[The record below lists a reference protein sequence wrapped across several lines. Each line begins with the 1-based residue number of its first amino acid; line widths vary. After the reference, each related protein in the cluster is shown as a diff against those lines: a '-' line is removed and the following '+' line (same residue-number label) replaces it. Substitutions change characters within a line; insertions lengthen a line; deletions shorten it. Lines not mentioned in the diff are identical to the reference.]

1 MRSFLSKFT
10 TRKFLA
16 LPAGLLMMFSLLAAP
31 APSASAAE
39 VVSTPSGNGY
49 WLVATDGGIFAYGDA
64 GFYGSLGGTPLN
76 SPITGMVPT
85 PTSNGYWLVASDG
98 GIFAFG
104 DAEFFGSHGGSPLNK
119 PIVGMANSGSGEQS
133 FVASGVG
140 PAGARGTTGPTGPA
154 GANGAN
160 GTNGTNGATG
170 PAGSNGSNG
179 TNGTNGAPGLNGQDA
194 TYVGADWSI
203 IDRNVLGGGDSYLRA
218 GPGCIAEVCLGSLG
232 QGSLGIRTAG
242 TADKIAFGS
251 TTAYDGVLVKDL
263 TKLSFSVFTSTEN
276 SGSGLGNLP
285 NLTFEIDPNRQAGA
299 NYSSLVFIP
308 APLTAEQ
315 SNSSTNG
322 WTSIDA
328 TTSGI
333 WALTGTHSDC
343 KLNTAATC
351 TFAQM
356 QAYLNESTGDTE
368 PASAVITY
376 STAFSKGSGGP
387 FFSGAVDKLRINNDL
402 YDFEPFGV
410 VKTAIPVS

>member
-1 MRSFLSKFT
+1 MRKT
-10 TRKFLA
+10 KKFLA
-16 LPAGLLMMFSLLAAP
+16 FPAGLLMMFSLLAAP
-31 APSASAAE
+31 APSATAAE

-76 SPITGMVPT
+76 KPITGMVPT
-85 PTSNGYWLVASDG
+85 PTGNGYWLVASDG

-104 DAEFFGSHGGSPLNK
+104 DADFFGSAGALPLNK
-119 PIVGMANSGSGEQS
+119 PIVGMANSGTDEQS
-133 FVASGVG
+133 FTAAGTG
-140 PAGARGTTGPTGPA
+140 PPGAR
-154 GANGAN
+154 
-160 GTNGTNGATG
+160 GATG
-170 PAGSNGSNG
+170 PAGATGP
-179 TNGTNGAPGLNGQDA
+179 PGLAGRDA
-194 TYVGADWSI
+194 TYVGPDWSI

-218 GPGCIAEVCLGSLG
+218 GPGCIAEMCPGSLG

-251 TTAYDGVLVKDL
+251 TTAYDGVLVKNL
-263 TKLSFSVFTSTEN
+263 TRLSFSVFTSTEN
-276 SGSGLGNLP
+276 SGSGLDNLP
-285 NLTFEIDPNRQAGA
+285 NLTFEIDPNRAVDSG

-308 APLTAEQ
+308 APLTAAQ

-328 TTSGI
+328 TTSGA
-333 WALTGTHSDC
+333 WALTGTHTSC
-343 KLNTAATC
+343 KLGIATC

-356 QAYLNESTGDTE
+356 QAYLDESAGDTE